1 MEMPKFLKKDDKG
14 SKAKA
19 KHINNVAIFGYANL
33 DSNDKL
39 FKEVFEV
46 SKDLAQ
52 AGYTVVDGGGPGVML
67 AASLGAKEGGGKVI
81 GVTLY
86 PKDMKNFEGKDP
98 ANILD
103 KEIKTDTYVE
113 RTLEL
118 MKQGQVYVIFKGGTG
133 TISEFGMAW
142 GLARLYFGHHKPL
155 ILYGKFWEKIIK
167 AFKENMFFRPEEHK
181 VFKIVDSPEG
191 VLKAINEFEKEIEK
205 GEHGDHLKASTEGFS
220 I

>member
-1 MEMPKFLKKDDKG
+1 MGILKILKGKKPK
-14 SKAKA
+14 SKEKA
-19 KHINNVAIFGYANL
+19 KHIQSVAIFGYANL
-33 DSNDKL
+33 ESNDKL

-46 SKDLAQ
+46 SKKLAE

-98 ANILD
+98 DNLLD
-103 KEIKTDTYVE
+103 KEIKTETYVE
-113 RTLEL
+113 RTLTL

-133 TISEFGMAW
+133 TVSEFGMAW

-155 ILYGKFWEKIIK
+155 ILYGKFWKKIMQ
-167 AFKENMFFRPEEHK
+167 AFKENMFYRAEEHQ
-181 VFKIVDSPEG
+181 VYKIVETPDE
-191 VLKAINEFEKEIEK
+191 VLEAINAFEKEIEK